1 MKRSLED
8 KHEKEPKKAKTLRIE
23 NVLFLPCDIC
33 QNPVYDYSLCI
44 SPHVYCSVEC
54 FEIIVLKYF
63 CNFSASTYDEMEE

>member
-8 KHEKEPKKAKTLRIE
+8 KHEKELKKRKILYIQT
-23 NVLFLPCDIC
+23 VLFLPCDVC

-54 FEIIVLKYF
+54 FEILVLTYF
-63 CNFSASTYDEMEE
+63 CSFSLNPTFDMEE